1 MARPRIDLHA
11 LIQRTVGE
19 DVRVYFQ
26 PPADIKMSFP
36 CIVYERVRTDTR
48 FANDNPYLGTKRY
61 TLTSINRDPDSEI
74 PELIATLPMCTHSS
88 YFVTNNLNH
97 DVFDIF
103 F

>member
-1 MARPRIDLHA
+1 MARPRIELHA
-11 LIQRTVGE
+11 LIQQTVGE

-26 PPADIKMSFP
+26 PPSDIKMSFP
-36 CIVYERVRTDTR
+36 CIVYERARTDTH

-88 YFVTNNLNH
+88 YFVTNYLNH